1 MTTATA
7 QAQTAAIKAAMGV
20 ARELAEGQLS
30 PAALDAVALEECRQ
44 LFARVA
50 GPGDALWELHVEV
63 ARQVLAVGGGI
74 PAGEL
79 AEWLA
84 VTRSAEGGDA
94 PRGPSWIETLLEQ
107 LADEDQAVAEL

>member
-1 MTTATA
+1 MTTAQQSPKVLA
-7 QAQTAAIKAAMGV
+7 VQAAMDV
-20 ARELAEGQLS
+20 AE
-30 PAALDAVALEECRQ
+30 AVAGGTLNASALEAAAVAECRQ
-44 LFARVA
+44 LFAHVA
-50 GPGDALWELHVEV
+50 GPGDPLWELHVDI
-63 ARQVLAVGGGI
+63 ARQVLGVGGGI

-107 LADEDQAVAEL
+107 LADDAEDAS